1 MRNESDANVLMY
13 ILRGLRG
20 VKRGCKDV
28 EEGLETVSS
37 SQLDRALRGP
47 LNAECGLRRYI
58 RIHPEKGRT

>member
-28 EEGLETVSS
+28 DEGSETDSS
-37 SQLDRALRGP
+37 SQLAGPAGAAKRGVYREITYTRP
-47 LNAECGLRRYI
+47 S
-58 RIHPEKGRT
+58 